1 MRIQD
6 FRSLQPKAQ
15 EDLRRKA
22 VKAVLDG
29 RTRQE
34 VGELFGVS
42 GKSVG
47 GWVNN
52 YLENGAKSLK
62 ANKRGRPKGGGSL
75 LPWQAA
81 QIAKA
86 VEDKCPD
93 QLKLPFHLWTR
104 EAVAQLIEKRFDI
117 NVSVWT
123 VGRYLRRWG
132 FTPQKPIRKAFE
144 QNPERVQW
152 WLEEY
157 YPAVRRLAKRER
169 AKIYWGD
176 ESGVRSDHT
185 VGRSFG
191 RKGKTPVIPGT
202 GQRFKC
208 NMISAITNQGNLNF
222 MVFTERFRAPV
233 FISFLKRLLKQN
245 RGKVFL
251 IVDGHPVHRS
261 KAVKDWLGANEEHIR
276 MFFLP
281 GYSPEL
287 NPDEMLN
294 QDVKTNAV
302 GRKRPHVLS
311 EMISNVRRF
320 LRSRQRQP
328 NRVKRYFQEEHVQ
341 YAAN

>member
-6 FRSLQPKAQ
+6 FRSLQPKTQ

-22 VKAVLDG
+22 VKAVLAG

-34 VGELFGVS
+34 VGDLFGVS

-47 GWVNN
+47 VWVNN

-62 ANKRGRPKGGGSL
+62 ANKRGRPKGGGRL

-86 VEDKCPD
+86 VEDKNPD
-93 QLKLPFHLWTR
+93 QLKLPFYLWTR
-104 EAVAQLIEKRFDI
+104 QAVAQLIEKRFDVK
-117 NVSVWT
+117 VSVWT

-132 FTPQKPIRKAFE
+132 FTPQKPVRKAFE
-144 QNPERVQW
+144 QNPEQVQW

-185 VGRSFG
+185 VGRTFG
-191 RKGKTPVIPGT
+191 RKGKTPVVPGT

-222 MVFTERFRAPV
+222 MVFTERFRANV
-233 FISFLKRLLKQN
+233 FISFLKRLVKQN
-245 RGKVFL
+245 NGKVFL

-261 KAVKDWLGANEEHIR
+261 KAVKDWLEANEKHLR

-328 NRVKRYFQEEHVQ
+328 NRVKKYFQEKHVQ
-341 YAAN
+341 YAAI